1 MEEIRKR
8 INEVV
13 YDKHL
18 SNRAFSAMVGMKP
31 TSVNN
36 YLNGTKTCT
45 LELIAK
51 TIDVFVE
58 ISAEWLLRG
67 EGAMIKGEVNNDD
80 AVRKEL
86 ADVKAKLL
94 VQEGITRE
102 LRDILLEKSKID
114 AKRNTGLEKYS
125 VLPFVFLKFPLKFIE
140 CSSNIFIQR
149 ACVSCRLTQSRMA
162 KYFHYY
168 IDWHTF

>member
-8 INEVV
+8 INEIV

-18 SNRAFSAMVGMKP
+18 SNRAFSAMVCMKP

-45 LELIAK
+45 LELIAR
-51 TIDVFVE
+51 TLEVFVE

-67 EGAMIKGEVNNDD
+67 EGAMIKGEVKNDD

-114 AKRNTGLEKYS
+114 AKRKAGLEK
-125 VLPFVFLKFPLKFIE
+125 
-140 CSSNIFIQR
+140 
-149 ACVSCRLTQSRMA
+149 
-162 KYFHYY
+162 
-168 IDWHTF
+168 

>member
-45 LELIAK
+45 LELIAR
-51 TIDVFVE
+51 TLEVFGE

-67 EGAMIKGEVNNDD
+67 EGAMIKGEVKNDD

-94 VQEGITRE
+94 MQEGITRE

-114 AKRNTGLEKYS
+114 AKKKAGLEK
-125 VLPFVFLKFPLKFIE
+125 
-140 CSSNIFIQR
+140 
-149 ACVSCRLTQSRMA
+149 
-162 KYFHYY
+162 
-168 IDWHTF
+168 

>member
-1 MEEIRKR
+1 MEDIRKR
-8 INEVV
+8 INEIV

-45 LELIAK
+45 LELIAR
-51 TIDVFVE
+51 TLEVFVE

-67 EGAMIKGEVNNDD
+67 EGAMIKGEVKNDD

-114 AKRNTGLEKYS
+114 AKRKAGLEK
-125 VLPFVFLKFPLKFIE
+125 
-140 CSSNIFIQR
+140 
-149 ACVSCRLTQSRMA
+149 
-162 KYFHYY
+162 
-168 IDWHTF
+168 